1 MLLLKPGERPG
12 DGRADLAIATGT
24 GAEGF
29 VTDARAGRI
38 RDAIGQ
44 AAAERGDYAAGLL
57 IGVALLAEA
66 YAAEFG
72 FTLTAEAP
80 VPVGAGE
87 RIGPPPIF
95 VMMLVFFVLLL
106 VVGASVGAASGRRH
120 YRRHYAGPRG
130 GLEWLILWTLLGG
143 GRRRELVN

>member
-1 MLLLKPGERPG
+1 
-12 DGRADLAIATGT
+12 AIATGT

-57 IGVALLAEA
+57 VGVALLAEA
-66 YAAEFG
+66 YADEFG

-87 RIGPPPIF
+87 RIGPPPIFF